1 MTVKIFLVYIHVHV
15 STSVNIF
22 IKVNGFVIM
31 NIWEGIYASV
41 LNLVVQSKL
50 TLQRKFGRIELI

>member
-15 STSVNIF
+15 STSVHIF

-31 NIWEGIYASV
+31 NI
-41 LNLVVQSKL
+41 
-50 TLQRKFGRIELI
+50 